1 MLRIGPGDVEA
12 AIDAEDGV
20 RVEGAAPGARVEVRA
35 ELELCGQEWSCT
47 GEYVA
52 DASGRVDTATDP
64 SVGGDYRGVDAF
76 GLYWSAG
83 AAGFYEWSLLTPMQV
98 VATATSDGQTAEAG
112 WRRRWLAEGATYRDV
127 EEEGVV
133 GRLFLPPDPQD
144 APALVILAG
153 SQGGLGGPSAAAL
166 LTGHG
171 IATLALAHWRY
182 PGTPDRLRDIP
193 IEVVGRGC
201 DWLRRQPGVA
211 DRRPTVLGISRGGEL
226 ALLAGAYLPEQV
238 GHVVSDVGSGVPWGA
253 LGPGT
258 DVNET
263 AWTFR
268 GEPVAQIYEDEDD
281 PDRILDFPEWVA
293 RTEIPVERCSGR
305 VLLLSGDDD
314 QVWSSTRL
322 SEIARQRALRCGAG
336 DRVEHVV
343 QPDAGHAAGA
353 PPGYPVLEDVVAGS
367 DGFSFSFGGTRAGNQ
382 AARRDSWRRLIDL
395 VRA

>member
-1 MLRIGPGDVEA
+1 VLRIGPGDDEA

-47 GEYVA
+47 AEYVA
-52 DASGRVDTATDP
+52 DTSGRVDTATDP

-83 AAGFYEWSLLTPMQV
+83 AGFYEWSLLSPMQV
-98 VATATSDGQTAEAG
+98 AATATSDGQTVEAG
-112 WRRRWLAEGATYRDV
+112 WQRRWLTEGATYRDV
-127 EEEGVV
+127 EEDGVV
-133 GRLFLPPDPQD
+133 GRLFLPPEPRD
-144 APALVILAG
+144 APGLVILAG

-171 IATLALAHWRY
+171 IATLALAHWGY

-238 GHVVSDVGSGVPWGA
+238 GDVVSDVGSGVPWGA

-322 SEIARQRALRCGAG
+322 SEIARQRALRCDAG

-353 PPGYPVLEDVVAGS
+353 PPGYPVPEDVVAGS
-367 DGFSFSFGGTRAGNQ
+367 DGVSFSFGGTRAGNQ

>member
-1 MLRIGPGDVEA
+1 MLRIGPGDPAA

-20 RVEGAAPGARVEVRA
+20 RIDGATPGHRVVVRA

-52 DASGRVDTATDP
+52 DASGAVDTAHDP
-64 SVGGDYRGVDAF
+64 SSGGEYEGVDAL
-76 GLYWSAG
+76 GLYWSASVS
-83 AAGFYEWSLLTPMQV
+83 GFYDWPRLTPMRV
-98 VATATSDGQTAEAG
+98 TMTASAGDEEARAEWSRSWLPAG
-112 WRRRWLAEGATYRDV
+112 ASYRDV
-127 EEEGVV
+127 DADGVV
-133 GRLFLPPDPQD
+133 GRLFLPPGADGVPG
-144 APALVILAG
+144 LVILSG
-153 SQGGLGGPSAAAL
+153 SNGGLGGPSAAAL

-182 PGTPDRLRDIP
+182 PGTPDQLRDIP

-201 DWLRRQPGVA
+201 DWLRRQHGVA

-226 ALLAGAYLPEQV
+226 ALLAGAYLADHV

-253 LGPGT
+253 WGPGT

-268 GEPVAQIYEDEDD
+268 GEPVAQMYEDAGDPNRYVDD
-281 PDRILDFPEWVA
+281 PDWVA

-305 VLLLSGDDD
+305 VLLLSADDD
-314 QVWSSTRL
+314 QVWPSTRF
-322 SEIARQRALRCGAG
+322 SEIARRRALRNGAG

-343 QPDAGHAAGA
+343 HQGAGHGSGA
-353 PPGYPVLEDVVAGS
+353 PPGYPILEGTVREP
-367 DGFSFSFGGTRAGNQ
+367 DGGSFSFGGTRLADQ
-382 AARRDSWRRLIDL
+382 AARRDSWRRLIEL
-395 VRA
+395 VRS

>member
-20 RVEGAAPGARVEVRA
+20 RVDGAAPGARVEVRA
-35 ELELCGQEWSCT
+35 ELELCGLEWSCT
-47 GEYVA
+47 GAYVA
-52 DASGRVDTATDP
+52 DASGRVDTAIDP

-83 AAGFYEWSLLTPMQV
+83 AAGFYEWSVLTPMQV

-127 EEEGVV
+127 EDEGVV

-144 APALVILAG
+144 APSLVILAG

-166 LTGHG
+166 LTRHG

-353 PPGYPVLEDVVAGS
+353 PPGYPVLEDVAAGS
-367 DGFSFSFGGTRAGNQ
+367 DGFSFSFGGTRTGNQ